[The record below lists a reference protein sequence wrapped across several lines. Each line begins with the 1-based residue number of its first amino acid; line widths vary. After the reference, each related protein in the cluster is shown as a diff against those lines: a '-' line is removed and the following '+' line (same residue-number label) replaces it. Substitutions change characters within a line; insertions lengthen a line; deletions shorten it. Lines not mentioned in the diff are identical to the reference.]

1 MNELLSLDYNNYI
14 KQTPWHYIHKSV
26 DDTRHTV
33 KIEVEHQSGIIKLIM
48 AGFLHIDAT

>member
-1 MNELLSLDYNNYI
+1 M
-14 KQTPWHYIHKSV
+14 YIHQCV

-48 AGFLHIDAT
+48 AGFLRLRDPAPHRRYIKLIMRTRIAHY